1 MLRLSARHVTATP
14 TSTGPLLIRSAW
26 IVIEIDT
33 MVSSQSEW
41 IKAIADRVTP

>member
-1 MLRLSARHVTATP
+1 M
-14 TSTGPLLIRSAW
+14 RSAW

-33 MVSSQSEW
+33 TVSSQSEW